1 MKTSTKIIHS
11 IPVDE
16 LTGAIS
22 VPIYQTSTFVHSWPG
37 VHKGY
42 DYTRSGNPTRK
53 ALEDMAVKMEEGAVG
68 AAFSSGMSAIDAI
81 FRLLNKDEH
90 VVAVDDIYGGTFR
103 LLNDVYARY
112 GISVSYVDTSNPE
125 EVKRAIKPNTKII
138 WIETPTN
145 PLLKISDIGKIA
157 SIAHES
163 NCLLVVDNTFASPI
177 IQKPLELGADI
188 VVHSATK
195 YLGGHSD
202 IIAGLVITKT
212 SELGEKMKFIQNA
225 CGIGLSPFD
234 CWLLIR
240 GMETLDLRVKQH
252 SVNAMLVAEFL
263 AGEKDIEIVYYPG
276 LKSHPNHELA
286 ARQQKYFGGIVSF
299 RLRNVN
305 FEQAARF
312 ASSTKI
318 FKLAESLGGIKSLI
332 AHPATMTHASL
343 TPEKRKAGGISDD
356 LIRLSV
362 GLEDA
367 ADLIED
373 LAEALK
379 SLHS

>member
-53 ALEDMAVKMEEGAVG
+53 ALEDMAAKMEEGITG
-68 AAFSSGMSAIDAI
+68 AAFSSGMSAIDAV

-90 VVAVDDIYGGTFR
+90 IVAVDDIYGGTFR
-103 LLNDVYARY
+103 LLNDVYSRY
-112 GISVSYVDTSNPE
+112 GIDVSYVDTTKPE
-125 EVKRAIKPNTKII
+125 EVKKAIRPNTKMI
-138 WIETPTN
+138 WLESPTN
-145 PLLKISDIGKIA
+145 PKLKISDINALAG
-157 SIAHES
+157 IAHHA
-163 NCLLVVDNTFASPI
+163 NCILVVDNTFASPI

-188 VVHSATK
+188 VVHSGTK

-212 SELGEKMKFIQNA
+212 AEMGEKIKFIQNA
-225 CGIGLSPFD
+225 CGTGLAPFD
-234 CWLLIR
+234 CWLMIR
-240 GMETLDLRVKQH
+240 GIETLDLRVKLH
-252 SVNAMLVAEFL
+252 SENAMAIAEFL
-263 AGEKDIEIVYYPG
+263 AAHKDIELVYYPG
-276 LKSHPNHELA
+276 LKTHPNHELA
-286 ARQQKYFGGIVSF
+286 TRQQKYFGGVVSF

-305 FEQAARF
+305 FEQTARF

-332 AHPATMTHASL
+332 AHPATMTHASM

-356 LIRLSV
+356 LIRLSI

-367 ADLIED
+367 SDLIED
-373 LAEALK
+373 LREALK
-379 SLHS
+379 MLRT

>member
-37 VHKGY
+37 VHKGF

-53 ALEDMAVKMEEGAVG
+53 ALEDMAAKLEEGAMG
-68 AAFSSGMSAIDAI
+68 AAFSSGMSAIDAV
-81 FRLLNKDEH
+81 FKLLNKDEH

-103 LLNDVYARY
+103 LLNDVYSRY
-112 GISVSYVDTSNPE
+112 GIGVSYVDTSDIA
-125 EVKRAIKPNTKII
+125 EVKKAIQPNTRII
-138 WIETPTN
+138 WLETPTN
-145 PLLKISDIGKIA
+145 PKLKISDISA
-157 SIAHES
+157 LSAIAHAS

-177 IQKPLELGADI
+177 IQQPLLLGADL

-202 IIAGLVITKT
+202 IIAGLVISKT
-212 SELGEKMKFIQNA
+212 TELGEKIKFVQNA

-234 CWLLIR
+234 CWLMIR
-240 GMETLDLRVKQH
+240 GIETLDLRIKLH
-252 SVNAMLVAEFL
+252 SENAMAVAEFL
-263 AGEKDIEIVYYPG
+263 ASHKGIRLVYYPG

-286 ARQQKYFGGIVSF
+286 ARQQKYFGGVVSF
-299 RLRNVN
+299 HLKNVT
-305 FEQAARF
+305 FDQAAKF

-343 TPEKRKAGGISDD
+343 TPEKRKDGGITDD
-356 LIRLSV
+356 LIRLSI

-367 ADLIED
+367 GDLIDD
-373 LAEALK
+373 LAQALK
-379 SLHS
+379 GLGD

>member
-1 MKTSTKIIHS
+1 MKTSTKIISS

-53 ALEDMAVKMEEGAVG
+53 VLEDMAAQMEEGASG
-68 AAFSSGMSAIDAI
+68 AAFSSGMSAIDAT
-81 FRLLNKDEH
+81 FKLLNKDDH

-103 LLNDVYARY
+103 LLNDVYSRF
-112 GISVSYVDTSNPE
+112 GITVSYVDTTNLEAVRS
-125 EVKRAIKPNTKII
+125 VMRTNTKMI
-138 WIETPTN
+138 WLETPTN
-145 PLLKISDIGKIA
+145 PKLKISDIQA
-157 SIAHES
+157 LADIAHES
-163 NCLLVVDNTFASPI
+163 KCLLIVDNTFASPI
-177 IQKPLELGADI
+177 IQQPLNLGADI

-212 SELGEKMKFIQNA
+212 LELGEKIKFVQNA
-225 CGIGLSPFD
+225 CGTGLSPFD
-234 CWLLIR
+234 SWLMIR
-240 GMETLDLRVKQH
+240 GIETLDLRVKLH
-252 SVNAMLVAEFL
+252 SENAMAVAEFL
-263 AGEKDIEIVYYPG
+263 SGHPDVEQVYYPG

-286 ARQQKYFGGIVSF
+286 AKQQKYFGGVVSF

-305 FEQAARF
+305 FEQAALF
-312 ASSTKI
+312 VSSTKI

-332 AHPATMTHASL
+332 AHPATMTHASM
-343 TPEKRKAGGISDD
+343 TPEKRKMGGISDD

-362 GLEDA
+362 GLEDSG
-367 ADLIED
+367 DLIND
-373 LAEALK
+373 LEQAMK
-379 SLHS
+379 SLH

>member
-37 VHKGY
+37 IHKGY

-53 ALEDMAVKMEEGAVG
+53 ALEDMAAKMEEGITG
-68 AAFSSGMSAIDAI
+68 AAFSSGMSAIDAV

-90 VVAVDDIYGGTFR
+90 IVAVDDIYGGTFR
-103 LLNDVYARY
+103 LLNDVYSRY
-112 GISVSYVDTSNPE
+112 GIEVSYVDTTYPE
-125 EVKRAIKPNTKII
+125 EVKKAIRPNTKMI
-138 WIETPTN
+138 WLESPTN
-145 PLLKISDIGKIA
+145 PKLKISDISALAI
-157 SIAHES
+157 IAHKA
-163 NCLLVVDNTFASPI
+163 NCFLVVDNTFASPI

-188 VVHSATK
+188 VVHSGTK

-212 SELGEKMKFIQNA
+212 AEMGEKIKFVQNA

-234 CWLLIR
+234 CWLMIR
-240 GMETLDLRVKQH
+240 GIETLDLRVKLH
-252 SVNAMLVAEFL
+252 SENAMAVAEFL
-263 AGEKDIEIVYYPG
+263 AAHKDIELVYYPG
-276 LKSHPNHELA
+276 LKTHPNHELA
-286 ARQQKYFGGIVSF
+286 AKQQKYFGGVVSF

-332 AHPATMTHASL
+332 AHPATMTHASM

-356 LIRLSV
+356 LIRLSI

-367 ADLIED
+367 GDLIED
-373 LAEALK
+373 LGEALK
-379 SLHS
+379 ALRA

>member
-1 MKTSTKIIHS
+1 MKDSTKIIHS
-11 IPVDE
+11 IPIDE

-53 ALEDMAVKMEEGAVG
+53 ALEDIAAKMEEGDAG
-68 AAFSSGMSAIDAI
+68 AAFSSGMAAIDSVLK
-81 FRLLNKDEH
+81 LLNKDEH

-103 LLNDVYARY
+103 LLNDVYSRY
-112 GISVSYVDTSNPE
+112 GITVTYADTTNLLN
-125 EVKRAIKPNTKII
+125 VKQAIKSNTKMI
-138 WIETPTN
+138 WLETPTN
-145 PLLKISDIGKIA
+145 PKLKISDIRA
-157 SIAHES
+157 LADIAHECK
-163 NCLLVVDNTFASPI
+163 CLLVVDNTFASPI
-177 IQKPLELGADI
+177 IQKPLLLGADI

-202 IIAGLVITKT
+202 IIAGLVITNSAEL
-212 SELGEKMKFIQNA
+212 SEKIKFVQNA

-234 CWLLIR
+234 CWLMIR
-240 GMETLDLRVKQH
+240 GIETLDMRVKLH
-252 SVNAMLVAEFL
+252 SQNAMAVAEFL
-263 AGEKDIEIVYYPG
+263 ANHKDIELVYYPG
-276 LKSHPNHELA
+276 LKSHPNHDLA
-286 ARQQKYFGGIVSF
+286 ARQQLYFGGIVSF

-312 ASSTKI
+312 VSSTKI

-332 AHPATMTHASL
+332 AHPATMTHASM
-343 TPEKRKAGGISDD
+343 TPEKRREGGIGDN

-367 ADLIED
+367 GDLIND
-373 LAEALK
+373 LNESLK
-379 SLHS
+379 LLHA